1 METRANHIW
10 VGAVT
15 LALLAALALFIVWI
29 AQFGN
34 TSQKEYDIFFKQS
47 VSGLAKGSGV
57 SYSGVP
63 AGQVEEIALWQKDPQ
78 FVRVRISVNEGI
90 PVLQGTTAT
99 IQNVSFTAPP
109 VIQLDGAVQGAPEI
123 VDLGPE
129 GVPVIPT
136 KPGALGELLNSAPV
150 LLERLATL
158 TERLTNVLDDDNQE
172 TIAGLLKNTE
182 RMAGSYADQAPEIGR
197 TMQQLR
203 ATLQNADQTL
213 AEFNKMSGSA
223 QSLLNDEGKPLAADL
238 RKTLASAQ
246 KSADELSQT
255 LAETRPVMQQVRTTT
270 LPEVE
275 ALMRELQ
282 EMSNSLTAIT
292 ERLDQEGAGSL
303 LASPQLPDYE
313 P

>member
-29 AQFGN
+29 VQFGN
-34 TSQKEYDIFFKQS
+34 SSQKEYDIFFKQS

-78 FVRVRISVNEGI
+78 FVRVRIVVDESI

-109 VIQLDGAVQGAPEI
+109 VIQLEGAIQGAPEI
-123 VDLGPE
+123 VELGPE

-150 LLERLATL
+150 LIERLATL
-158 TERLTNVLDDDNQE
+158 TEQLTKVLNDDNQE
-172 TIAGLLKNTE
+172 TISGMLKNTE
-182 RMAGSYADQAPEIGR
+182 RLTGNLANQAPEISR
-197 TMQQLR
+197 TMQQLQL
-203 ATLQNADQTL
+203 TLKNADQTL
-213 AEFNKMSGSA
+213 AEFSKLSGSA
-223 QSLLNDEGKPLAADL
+223 QNLLDNEGRPLAADL
-238 RKTLASAQ
+238 RKTLDAAQ
-246 KSADELSQT
+246 KSAAELSQT

-270 LPEVE
+270 LPEAE

-303 LASPQLPDYE
+303 LASPKLPDYE

>member
-29 AQFGN
+29 VQFGN
-34 TSQKEYDIFFKQS
+34 ASQKEYDIFFKQS

-78 FVRVRISVNEGI
+78 FVRVRIVVDESI

-109 VIQLDGAVQGAPEI
+109 VIQLDGAIQGAPEI
-123 VDLGPE
+123 VELGPE

-150 LLERLATL
+150 LIERLATL
-158 TERLTNVLDDDNQE
+158 TEQLTKVLSDDNQE
-172 TIAGLLKNTE
+172 TISGMLKNTE
-182 RMAGSYADQAPEIGR
+182 RLTGNLANQAPEISR
-197 TMQQLR
+197 TMQQLQ
-203 ATLQNADQTL
+203 ATLKNADQSL
-213 AEFNKMSGSA
+213 AEFSKLSGSA
-223 QSLLNDEGKPLAADL
+223 QNLLDNEGRPLAADL
-238 RKTLASAQ
+238 RKTLDAAR
-246 KSADELSQT
+246 KSAAELSQT

-270 LPEVE
+270 LPEAE

-303 LASPQLPDYE
+303 LASPKLPDYE

>member
-15 LALLAALALFIVWI
+15 LALLGALAVFIVWI

-34 TSQKEYDIFFKQS
+34 ADRQEYDIFFKQS

-57 SYSGVP
+57 NYAGVP
-63 AGQVEEIALWQKDPQ
+63 AGQVKEIALWQKDPE
-78 FVRVRISVNEGI
+78 FVRVRIEVDSQI
-90 PVLQGTTAT
+90 PVLQGTTAS

-109 VIQLDGAVQGAPEI
+109 VIQLDGSIQGAPPI
-123 VDLGPE
+123 KDIGPE

-158 TERLTNVLDDDNQE
+158 TERLTKVLDEDNQE
-172 TIAGLLKNTE
+172 SIAGIMKNTE
-182 RMAGSYADQAPEIGR
+182 RLTGALADQAPEIGA
-197 TMQQLR
+197 TMRQLQSTL
-203 ATLQNADQTL
+203 ATAEQSL
-213 AEFNKMSGSA
+213 AEFNKIAGSV
-223 QSLLNDEGKPLAADL
+223 QSLVDDEGKPLAAEL
-238 RKTLASAQ
+238 RKTLAAAQ
-246 KSADELSQT
+246 KSADELSLT

-275 ALMRELQ
+275 ALMRDLQ
-282 EMSNSLTAIT
+282 EMTDSLTAIT

-303 LASPQLPDYE
+303 LSSPKLPDYE